1 MTDTLTIDAILE
13 AFATTQGRLP
23 RAAMEQAIARWPE
36 VSPALLALM
45 NEAAAGKARSD
56 PTDNILSISIYL
68 MAQMRDSRAYRP
80 LCTLIAIGDRADYL
94 LGDGITEELKF
105 ILARVYDGDPTPLRS
120 LIEDANADEF
130 VRDAGLFAMAWL
142 TATGRIGRDETAAYL
157 RDLHAKLQPQ
167 AECHVWF
174 GWQQVIAHLGLADLA
189 PLVEDAFSRGWISD
203 TILEP
208 RNFREHLA
216 AAQQAADPI
225 AAFPPYERDDGSLD
239 DAARMLS
246 TWPMFQPQKPPS
258 KPAAYTASS
267 GPIRN
272 PYRDVGR
279 NDPCPCGSGKKF
291 KKCCLETVR

>member
-1 MTDTLTIDAILE
+1 MTETLNTDAILE
-13 AFATTQGRLP
+13 AFATTEGRLP
-23 RAAMEQAIARWPE
+23 RAAIAQAIARWPE
-36 VSPALLALM
+36 VSPTLLACL

-94 LGDGITEELKF
+94 LGDDITEELKF

-120 LIEDANADEF
+120 LIEDPNADEF
-130 VRDAGLFAMAWL
+130 VRDAGLLAMTWL
-142 TATGRIGRDETAAYL
+142 TATGRIARDETAAYL
-157 RDLHAKLQPQ
+157 RDLHARLQPR
-167 AECHVWF
+167 AESYAWS
-174 GWQQVIAHLGLADLA
+174 GWQQAIARLGLADLA

-208 RNFREHLA
+208 RDFRRDLA
-216 AAQQAADPI
+216 QAQQAADPI
-225 AAFPPYERDDGSLD
+225 AAFPPYERDDGRLD
-239 DAARMLS
+239 DAAQMLS
-246 TWPMFQPQKPPS
+246 TWPMFQPPEPVRKLPPPPS
-258 KPAAYTASS
+258 LG

-272 PYRDVGR
+272 PYRGVGR

-291 KKCCLETVR
+291 KKCCLETVG